1 VQRDVSCRTGCALT
15 LTLQFQSKSAN
26 FRALKSSAVVNGT
39 RYHFHPEL
47 VSDASDSTFLC
58 HACTTA
64 TAKGKIPVLSI
75 AAGVDYGDARR
86 LNLPAL
92 TVVEKA
98 VLAFGR
104 TYFLS
109 ITLTASGGSAGY
121 AALKG
126 HVAHFSNASPVVS
139 YARTVAMAAGWS
151 AATAAVVLLACASCA
166 RRPIEGE
173 AGFPVMPVP
182 VDNFRGLLADMAALT
197 LSPDAEREYGALP
210 ERLAGRARRPRA

>member
-1 VQRDVSCRTGCALT
+1 LPDWLCYST
-15 LTLQFQSKSAN
+15 LTLSATAFQSKSAN
-26 FRALKSSAVVNGT
+26 FRALKNSAVVNGT
-39 RYHFHPEL
+39 RYHLYPEL
-47 VSDASDSTFLC
+47 VSGASDSTFLC

-75 AAGVDYGDARR
+75 AAGVDYGDACR

-98 VLAFGR
+98 VLASGR
-104 TYFLS
+104 TYFLN

-121 AALKG
+121 ATLKG
-126 HVAHFSNASPVVS
+126 HVAHFSNASPAVS
-139 YARTVAMAAGWS
+139 YARTVAMAAEWS

-173 AGFPVMPVP
+173 AGFPVMH
-182 VDNFRGLLADMAALT
+182 
-197 LSPDAEREYGALP
+197 S
-210 ERLAGRARRPRA
+210 RARR

>member
-1 VQRDVSCRTGCALT
+1 MHACGACGVRGAAAGPYKETSVAGLAVHSTLT

-26 FRALKSSAVVNGT
+26 FRALNSSAVVNGT
-39 RYHFHPEL
+39 RYHLHPEL

-98 VLAFGR
+98 NPTHLCCSA
-104 TYFLS
+104 
-109 ITLTASGGSAGY
+109 GSARR
-121 AALKG
+121 AA
-126 HVAHFSNASPVVS
+126 ATTA
-139 YARTVAMAAGWS
+139 
-151 AATAAVVLLACASCA
+151 AATAAAT
-166 RRPIEGE
+166 E
-173 AGFPVMPVP
+173 
-182 VDNFRGLLADMAALT
+182 RGGSGGQRST
-197 LSPDAEREYGALP
+197 
-210 ERLAGRARRPRA
+210 